1 MRSRRRFRPLLGR
14 DPHQVHRASTPL
26 ELLFDLTAVV
36 AFAQVSMHVAHALST
51 GHIAA
56 AAIGLICTTFAVC
69 WAWINYTWLA
79 SAYDTDDGLF
89 RIATL
94 IELIGVLIVALG
106 VGPFISSLE
115 RGDAPDPG
123 IVVTGYAVMR
133 VTTVFLWL
141 RAARDDPS
149 HRRTALTY
157 AMLIPTAQVG
167 WITLAVVRP
176 PISAS
181 LGLAVV
187 LIVWEL
193 VLPTIAEQQDR
204 GTPWHPGHVAER
216 YGLLTIIAIGELLAG
231 TADAA
236 IAALGRS
243 HAPLVALPI
252 IAEGALLAFGL
263 WWLYFTIPSAPI
275 LQRHRRRAF
284 AWGYLHITLFGAI
297 VAVGAGLHLIA
308 LRIEESEP
316 VGGSEVG
323 LIAGAV
329 GAFALAAFA
338 VRGVLLRTLRGLHV
352 LLFAAA
358 TLLLLTAMTIAAMGA
373 PPLLSGVLVILS
385 PLVVVLGHELIG
397 RRAQDTDVRAELEA
411 PVRHLGPRSRALN
424 E

>member
-36 AFAQVSMHVAHALST
+36 AFAQVSMHVALAVSA
-51 GHIAA
+51 GHVAA
-56 AAIGLICTTFAVC
+56 AAIGLVCTTFAVC

-94 IELIGVLIVALG
+94 LELIGVLIVAVG

-115 RGDAPDPG
+115 MGEAPDPG

-141 RAARDDPS
+141 RAAQDDPS

-176 PISAS
+176 PFGAS
-181 LGLAVV
+181 LGLAAV

-193 VLPTIAEQQDR
+193 ALPTIAEQQDR

-236 IAALGRS
+236 IAALAESRMS
-243 HAPLVALPI
+243 LTALWI
-252 IAEGALLAFGL
+252 IGEGAVLAFAL
-263 WWLYFTIPSAPI
+263 WWLYFTLPSAPI
-275 LQRHRRRAF
+275 LRRHRRRAF
-284 AWGYLHITLFGAI
+284 AWGYLHIALFGAI
-297 VAVGAGLHLIA
+297 VSIGAGLHLVA
-308 LRIEESEP
+308 LRIEERELVAASEI
-316 VGGSEVG
+316 G

-329 GAFALAAFA
+329 GAFALSAFA
-338 VRGVLLRTLRGLHV
+338 VRMVLLRTVRGLHV

-358 TLLLLTAMTIAAMGA
+358 VLLLLIAMTIAAMGA
-373 PPLLSGVLVILS
+373 PPLLCGVLVVLS
-385 PLVVVLGHELIG
+385 PLVVVVGHELLG
-397 RRAQDTDVRAELEA
+397 RATQEADVRTELES
-411 PVRHLGPRSRALN
+411 PVRHLGRRARALS